1 MYRRFRLVQGLLL
14 GVTLYAAARAQR
26 AEFIFTEA
34 PFPSAHASTIVSL
47 RSHDLM
53 AAWFGGTKEG
63 ASDVAI
69 WGSNRSAR
77 GWSAPQELVRE
88 PGVPC
93 WNPVLFYSADG
104 RLWLYYKFG
113 PDFRWWTAGR
123 RFSDNDGKTWSAVEH
138 LTAGLL
144 GPIRAKPLLL
154 KDGTLVAGSSVEA
167 YSSWAAWIDRSRDN
181 GKHWTVSGP
190 ITLPSLEASTTTL
203 PADKLASPTGIIQP
217 SVISMGGKRLRLYA
231 RSTEDIGHIC
241 IADSADAGVTWSAA
255 RALSLPNP
263 NSGID
268 VVRLKDGRIV
278 MIYNDTAHGRTPLN
292 LAVSRDGENF
302 SNFMTLESEAGE
314 FSYPALIQGPEGDLH
329 MTYTFNRKRIR
340 YVRVP
345 LSAVPSAKETR

>member
-1 MYRRFRLVQGLLL
+1 MDRRSRLTLGFLLWM
-14 GVTLYAAARAQR
+14 TSCAAAWAQR

-34 PFPSAHASTIVSL
+34 PFPSAHASTIVALKKS
-47 RSHDLM
+47 DLM
-53 AAWFGGTKEG
+53 VAWFGGTKEG
-63 ASDVAI
+63 APDVAI
-69 WGSNRSAR
+69 WGSRRGVA

-123 RFSDNDGKTWSAVEH
+123 RYSNDDGKTWSAVEH
-138 LTAGLL
+138 LPAGLL

-154 KDGTLVAGSSVEA
+154 EDGTLVAGSSVEA

-181 GKHWTVSGP
+181 GRHWTVSGP
-190 ITLPSLEASTTTL
+190 ITLPPLEASTTAL
-203 PADKLASPTGIIQP
+203 PADKLATPTGLIQP
-217 SVISMGGKRLRLYA
+217 SVISMGGSKLRMYA
-231 RSTEDIGHIC
+231 RATEDIGHIC
-241 IADSADAGVTWSAA
+241 IADSSDAGLTWSTA
-255 RALSLPNP
+255 RPLSLPNP

-278 MIYNDTAHGRTPLN
+278 LIYNNTAHGRTPLN
-292 LAVSRDGENF
+292 LAVSRDGEHF
-302 SNFMTLESEAGE
+302 SNFITLESEAGE

-329 MTYTFNRKRIR
+329 MTYTYNRKRIR

-345 LSAVPSAKETR
+345 LAAVPSAKETP